1 MSATNHTTNYNLP
14 QFIGT
19 DKPTWLTD
27 VNGALSAIDTQ
38 MKANADSAT
47 SASSSAT
54 TANNAIGTL
63 ANLETTAKT
72 DLVSAVNEVNT
83 NVGVAQN
90 TANGASS
97 TAQTTSNNLNAFESK
112 FNLTD
117 ITNSQI
123 PATGNVDAGKIYLAQ
138 DTTGSIF
145 KCYGGRTFFSSSTIT
160 FSAIAGMT
168 GYYGADTGLVLNTAP
183 TEAYIIDGA
192 GIRLQSD
199 NSDTNVRT
207 MSMIQLAVG
216 TNGHIYAY
224 PKTTSSNIT
233 IPNGVFERYIYFANL
248 YFNTSFGDTPAPENN

>member
-63 ANLETTAKT
+63 ASLQTTAKT

-97 TAQTTSNNLNAFESK
+97 TAQTTANNLNAFESK
-112 FNLTD
+112 FNLTN
-117 ITNSQI
+117 ITTGQI
-123 PATGNVDAGKIYLAQ
+123 PATGNVDTGNVYLAQ
-138 DTTGSIF
+138 DSTGSIF
-145 KCYGGRTFFSSSTIT
+145 KFYGGRTFFSSSSIT
-160 FSAIAGMT
+160 MSAIAGMT
-168 GYYGADTGLVLNTAP
+168 GYYGADTGLILNTAP
-183 TEAYIIDGA
+183 NEAYIIDNA
-192 GIRLQSD
+192 GFRFLSD
-199 NSDTNVRT
+199 NSDTIVRT
-207 MSMIQLAVG
+207 MSNLQIAVG
-216 TNGHIYAY
+216 TNGHIYCY
-224 PKTTSSNIT
+224 PRTSSGNIT
-233 IPNGVFERYIYFANL
+233 IASGVFARWNYFPMVF
-248 YFNTSFGDTPAPENN
+248 FNVNFGDTPSPENN